1 MSDAIHERIPVHRD
15 YNNEPIY
22 WEPEIRA
29 VSTTVI
35 DLSED
40 GMLAVIE
47 EEITVQIAL
56 FQYVCGPSFKSGVE
70 VEPRAYRRILRG
82 SGPSGILREL
92 RHTFWGEPENS
103 GYIHYPSAELIKA
116 AFKALE
122 RWFDCD

>member
-1 MSDAIHERIPVHRD
+1 MDAIHKRIPVHRD
-15 YNNEPIY
+15 HNDEPVY

-35 DLSED
+35 DLPGD

-47 EEITVQIAL
+47 EDITVQVVL
-56 FQYVCGPSFKSGVE
+56 FEFACGPTFKNGIE
-70 VEPRAYRRILRG
+70 IEPRAYQRIMHG
-82 SGPSGILREL
+82 SGPSGSLREL

-103 GYIHYPSAELIKA
+103 GYIHYPSAELITA